1 MKIKKLFPH
10 DSGHREGETSERDA
24 KKIDTMDGDMKKIM
38 QTMERI
44 EAKLDTLLASRKK
57 KRVRVV
63 TETPPS
69 LLKSA
74 DAENTTEK
82 DMKGW
87 RRRTDPMWPEGRIRP
102 YDGGQGEAVKSGGT
116 GFWDLGFDT
125 DEDEDGR
132 KGKYQRTPNF
142 SEDDEQ

>member
-1 MKIKKLFPH
+1 MIRVTGRGRRQNATQKL
-10 DSGHREGETSERDA
+10 
-24 KKIDTMDGDMKKIM
+24 DTMDGDMKKIM

-44 EAKLDTLLASRKK
+44 EAKLDKLLASRKK

-63 TETPPS
+63 AETPPS

-82 DMKGW
+82 DLKGW
-87 RRRTDPMWPEGRIRP
+87 RSRTESMWPEGRIIRP
-102 YDGGQGEAVKSGGT
+102 YDGGEGEAVKSGGT

-125 DEDEDGR
+125 DEDEDDR
-132 KGKYQRTPNF
+132 KGKFQRTPNF

>member
-1 MKIKKLFPH
+1 LKIKKLFPH

-87 RRRTDPMWPEGRIRP
+87 RSRTDPMWPEGRIRP

-125 DEDEDGR
+125 EDEDDR
-132 KGKYQRTPNF
+132 KEKFQRTPNF
-142 SEDDEQ
+142 SENDEQ

>member
-1 MKIKKLFPH
+1 
-10 DSGHREGETSERDA
+10 
-24 KKIDTMDGDMKKIM
+24 MDGDMKKIM

-87 RRRTDPMWPEGRIRP
+87 RSRTDPMWPEGRPAIRWGPLSGPIRP

>member
-1 MKIKKLFPH
+1 MIRVTGRGRRQNATQKL
-10 DSGHREGETSERDA
+10 
-24 KKIDTMDGDMKKIM
+24 DTMDGDMKKIM

-44 EAKLDTLLASRKK
+44 EAKLDSLLAGRKK
-57 KRVRVV
+57 KRIRVV
-63 TETPPS
+63 AETPPSS

-87 RRRTDPMWPEGRIRP
+87 RDRTDPMWPEGRIRP

-125 DEDEDGR
+125 DEDEDDR
-132 KGKYQRTPNF
+132 QGKFQRTPNF